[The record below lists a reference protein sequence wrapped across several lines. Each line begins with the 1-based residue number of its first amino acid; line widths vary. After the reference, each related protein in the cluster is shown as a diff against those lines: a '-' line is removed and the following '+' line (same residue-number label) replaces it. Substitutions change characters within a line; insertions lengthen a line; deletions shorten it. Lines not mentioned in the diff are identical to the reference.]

1 MQSSTTFIGTVHCF
15 GMGVEGGLSVCPWG
29 GPTAYVVGCKVR
41 AWLLSASNSRCTKSV
56 SAFRISTCRMEGVE
70 MDPQS
75 PPPPARP
82 HPTIYGAEQRHNPTT
97 THCGGAFSPQAL
109 QEGSDTEGLPHNHCD
124 PLWDGISAPTDTS
137 QWFFVP
143 FPPPPPEQL
152 TFPTRGT

>member
-1 MQSSTTFIGTVHCF
+1 
-15 GMGVEGGLSVCPWG
+15 
-29 GPTAYVVGCKVR
+29 
-41 AWLLSASNSRCTKSV
+41 
-56 SAFRISTCRMEGVE
+56 

-143 FPPPPPEQL
+143 FPPPPPPPEQL